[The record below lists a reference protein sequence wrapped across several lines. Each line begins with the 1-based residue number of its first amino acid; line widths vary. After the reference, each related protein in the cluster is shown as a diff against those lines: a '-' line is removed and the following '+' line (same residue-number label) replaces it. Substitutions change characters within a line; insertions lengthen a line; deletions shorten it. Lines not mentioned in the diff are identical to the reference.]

1 MKTKVF
7 MCPFTVTQKKTLRDW
22 MNQSGKVSFYAWTI
36 FYWLGVLPLNRIFY
50 FACSQN
56 NRPFYISAMAACAAA
71 SLAIGTLNGE
81 QDT

>member
-50 FACSQN
+50 FACSQKIIN
-56 NRPFYISAMAACAAA
+56 YFLALIAACAAA